1 MNSWWERIVNGAYD
15 NTRDATEV
23 RHLPICRFSDS
34 PPVTLAQFCGAR
46 RRRHDVIRG
55 AVWLLKPFGPQN
67 LCVGDAHHTDVWFDH
82 RKRRFK

>member
-1 MNSWWERIVNGAYD
+1 MALMTIRAMPPKSATCQFAVSVIPHLSHWPDFAVRADGATIV
-15 NTRDATEV
+15 
-23 RHLPICRFSDS
+23 L
-34 PPVTLAQFCGAR
+34 
-46 RRRHDVIRG
+46 RG